1 MPFSVQCL
9 KGKTNYKPIKMRT
22 RSVTN
27 KIASIDAQVSSM
39 DNEIIKLQYL
49 KIMIE
54 KGIPLETI
62 QYLKTIPA
70 ERIVQML
77 IKIGR
82 D

>member
-1 MPFSVQCL
+1 MIERQNQL
-9 KGKTNYKPIKMRT
+9 QTDYKPIKMRT

>member
-1 MPFSVQCL
+1 
-9 KGKTNYKPIKMRT
+9 MRT

>member
-1 MPFSVQCL
+1 MFERQNQL
-9 KGKTNYKPIKMRT
+9 QTDYKPIKMRT

-54 KGIPLETI
+54 KGTPLETI

>member
-1 MPFSVQCL
+1 
-9 KGKTNYKPIKMRT
+9 MRT

-27 KIASIDAQVSSM
+27 KIASIDAQVSSI

-54 KGIPLETI
+54 KGIPTETI
-62 QYLKTIPA
+62 QYLQSIPA

-77 IKIGR
+77 TKIGQ
-82 D
+82 DL